1 MLGKVELLI
10 LVSLAVVL
18 FCTVV
23 TVWMASLTD
32 WRGTE
37 DDDDWEEPDR

>member
-1 MLGKVELLI
+1 MLTKVELLI
-10 LVSLAVVL
+10 YVGLAVVL
-18 FCTVV
+18 FCCVF